1 MKCFRAFCLIVVVL
15 LCGSVASHAQGN
27 FHAQVLDP
35 TCDSTNTECIL
46 HPVDLG
52 TPFSVS
58 LLAGTCGDAG
68 VSPLPAPPFGCFFA
82 ANLTGEPITSFT
94 LDFSAIPEV
103 TGCDTNIT
111 GVTPPVAFSV
121 SSCVVDAEGGYDL
134 TFTGG
139 SIATGHN
146 LIILEEGV
154 DPNLFKGSATA
165 NPVPEPDSLLL
176 LSTGAMMIATGL
188 FMKRHRFAFG
198 RK

>member
-1 MKCFRAFCLIVVVL
+1 MKCFRVVCLFVMVL
-15 LCGSVASHAQGN
+15 LFGSVASHAQG

-35 TCDSTNTECIL
+35 TCDITNTECIL

-52 TPFSVS
+52 VPFSVS

-68 VSPLPAPPFGCFFA
+68 VNPLPAPPFGCFFA
-82 ANLTGEPITSFT
+82 ANLTGQPITSFT
-94 LDFSAIPEV
+94 LDFSAIPFV

-111 GVTPPVAFSV
+111 GVSPPVAFSV
-121 SSCVVDAEGGYDL
+121 SSCVVDAEGGYGL

-154 DPNLFKGSATA
+154 DPTLFRGLATA
-165 NPVPEPDSLLL
+165 NPVPEPDSILL
-176 LSTGAMMIATGL
+176 LSTGAMMMATGL
-188 FMKRHRFAFG
+188 FMKRRRFAFG
-198 RK
+198 KK

>member
-1 MKCFRAFCLIVVVL
+1 M
-15 LCGSVASHAQGN
+15 
-27 FHAQVLDP
+27 
-35 TCDSTNTECIL
+35 TECIL
-46 HPVDLG
+46 HPTDLG
-52 TPFSVS
+52 VPFSVS

-68 VSPLPAPPFGCFFA
+68 VTPLPAPPFGCFFA
-82 ANLTGEPITSFT
+82 ANLTGEAITSFT
-94 LDFSAIPEV
+94 LDFNAIPSV

-121 SSCVVDAEGGYDL
+121 SSCIVNAKGGYDL

-154 DPNLFKGSATA
+154 DPTLFTGVATA

-176 LSTGAMMIATGL
+176 LSTGAMMMVTGL
-188 FMKRHRFAFG
+188 FVKRHRFAFR

>member
-1 MKCFRAFCLIVVVL
+1 MKCFRVFCLIVVVL
-15 LCGSVASHAQGN
+15 ICGSVASHAQN

-35 TCDSTNTECIL
+35 TCDSTMTECIL

-52 TPFSVS
+52 APFSVS

-68 VSPLPAPPFGCFFA
+68 VTPLPDGPFGCFFA
-82 ANLTGEPITSFT
+82 ANLTGQPITSFT
-94 LDFSAIPEV
+94 LDFSAIPLI
-103 TGCDTNIT
+103 TGCDTDIT
-111 GVTPPVAFSV
+111 GVSPPVAFSV
-121 SSCVVDAEGGYDL
+121 SSCVVNAEGGYDL
-134 TFTGG
+134 SFTGG

-154 DPNLFKGSATA
+154 DPTLFTGMATA

-176 LSTGAMMIATGL
+176 LSTGAMMMVTGL
-188 FMKRHRFAFG
+188 FMKRRRFAFG

>member
-1 MKCFRAFCLIVVVL
+1 MRYFRVLCLIVVAL
-15 LCGSVASHAQGN
+15 LFGSVAGHAQED

-35 TCDSTNTECIL
+35 TCDSTMTECIL
-46 HPVDLG
+46 KPVDLG
-52 TPFSVS
+52 VPFSVS
-58 LLAGTCGDAG
+58 LLTGTCGDAG

-94 LDFSAIPEV
+94 LDFSAIPLV

-111 GVTPPVAFSV
+111 GVSPPVAFSV
-121 SSCVVDAEGGYDL
+121 SSCVVNSEGGYDL

-154 DPNLFKGSATA
+154 DPTLFKGLGTA

-176 LSTGAMMIATGL
+176 LSTGAMMMATGL
-188 FMKRHRFAFG
+188 FMKRRRFAFG